1 MTLLLLAL
9 LAAQVPVDTGAIRG
23 RVTDKETGRPIA
35 HALVRLTSSD
45 RPGSASAA
53 TDDRGAFEFTALT
66 PGRYFA
72 RVTAPRHVM
81 NSLSAAQNNSELVVR
96 RGEVL
101 ETTAALAP
109 AYAMTVRV
117 VDPFG
122 DPLSEIPIE
131 VRSLQTGSFAAAM
144 YQRMTDDLG
153 RLRIPGI
160 PPGRYVVCAVS
171 MGTFGASSPNEPVRR
186 ERLLRTCYPSALEES
201 DAEPVTVTHSD
212 VVDLEIRMRRGR
224 TFTVAGTIVDAAGSP
239 ATGARASLSRFQP
252 GASSGTVISV
262 DSSGA
267 FYLTNVH
274 PGQYAIEA
282 ARGGTDMPEVPGPA
296 EEGFLP
302 IQVDNDLDGLVV
314 AMRRTVNV
322 AGRVAL
328 DDPSAPFPSRRNYA
342 PPLIRSRLADDRLPG
357 DASGRAATMRTDQ
370 TFTLDAMFGPRLVD
384 VLNVPPGWFVKTI
397 RYGAKDVLDQPVEFK
412 DGGGTLDIVLSNR
425 GATLDGTVADVV
437 DQRVPR
443 AKVFLFRAPA
453 VEKGTPRLVGSAVSA
468 SGNFQFGPLHDGD
481 YLIVA
486 VAADTPTPRPD
497 DADTMARLAALGE
510 RITIGDLDQRTIQL
524 RVTTVR

>member
-9 LAAQVPVDTGAIRG
+9 LAAQAPANMGAIRG

-53 TDDRGAFEFTALT
+53 TDDRGAFEFTAVT

-72 RVTAPRHVM
+72 LVTAPRHVM
-81 NSLSAAQNNSELVVR
+81 DSLSAAQNNSELVVR

-101 ETTAALAP
+101 ETAAALAP
-109 AYAMTVRV
+109 AYAVTVRV

-122 DPLSEIPIE
+122 DPLSEIPVE
-131 VRSLQTGSFAAAM
+131 VRSLQSGNFAAAM
-144 YQRMTDDLG
+144 YQRTTDDLG
-153 RLRIPGI
+153 RLRIPGL
-160 PPGRYVVCAVS
+160 PPGRYLVCAQS
-171 MGTFGASSPNEPVRR
+171 MGTFGTSSPDAPVRR

-212 VVDLEIRMRRGR
+212 VADLQIRMRRGR
-224 TFTVAGTIVDAAGSP
+224 TFTVAGTIVDAAGAP
-239 ATGARASLSRFQP
+239 ATGARASLWRFQP
-252 GASSGTVISV
+252 GGSSGTLIS

-267 FYLTNVH
+267 FHLANVH

-282 ARGGTDMPEVPGPA
+282 VRGGTDMPEMPGP
-296 EEGFLP
+296 EEKGFLP
-302 IQVDNDLDGLVV
+302 IRIDTDLDGLVV

-342 PPLIRSRLADDRLPG
+342 PPLIRARLADDRLPG
-357 DASGRAATMRTDQ
+357 DASGRSATMRTDQ

-397 RYGAKDVLDQPVEFK
+397 RYGGKDVLDRPVEFK
-412 DGGGTLDIVLSNR
+412 DGRGTLDIVLSNR

-443 AKVFLFRAPA
+443 AKVLLFRAPA
-453 VEKGTPRLVGSAVSA
+453 VERGTPRLVASAVSA

-510 RITIGDLDQRTIQL
+510 RMTIGDLDQRTIQL